1 MKVEI
6 LNQGGKNMKQ
16 NKGITLITL
25 IMYIIL
31 TLVVL
36 GILGMLSRNFR
47 SNLNNVNV
55 KTAQDVEFDKLNVQL
70 LKETKT
76 ENNFIETATA
86 TKASIT
92 FANGNKYTYSDAEE
106 AVFLNDN
113 IKIAENIKSCA
124 FSVENTDTEQVLKV
138 RTLIG
143 DKGQITEYVMK
154 KKVAVWEHHD
164 WHYIDETTRAQIR
177 CTCSKCVA
185 FDDGDSTG
193 RTLSIG
199 QQIGETETKTAS
211 TSITAAKSGYTSDQ
225 TLTLNAEET
234 KWVVFGYED
243 KDNDG
248 LNEVLLLTTEHPRTN
263 KIAFQGA
270 AAYNNVVEEIN
281 RMCKEL
287 YGTNARGMTIEDVNR
302 VLGYTPAGGMYN
314 LNSKW
319 NTTGNL
325 TTKLKDLGDM
335 WTAIKNNNNNVTD
348 YSGKYYDPSHPKGIN
363 DNGATLGEYVL
374 DGYWYDVDD
383 VSSNTS
389 IVAKAMI
396 FGSSET
402 NYGYWLASRGVIAYS
417 DYASFV
423 PGRVFGG
430 VAGSYGGSFSSNGV
444 AEGDGGYYLRPL
456 VSLTSEIPAAGE
468 ILDFS
473 GQFTGG

>member
-1 MKVEI
+1 MSK
-6 LNQGGKNMKQ
+6 
-16 NKGITLITL
+16 NKGITLIAL
-25 IMYIIL
+25 IITIIIL
-31 TLVVL
+31 LILVGVS
-36 GILGMLSRNFR
+36 I
-47 SNLNNVNV
+47 NLAI
-55 KTAQDVEFDKLNVQL
+55 KGDLFGSAE
-70 LKETKT
+70 
-76 ENNFIETATA
+76 
-86 TKASIT
+86 KAVSGT
-92 FANGNKYTYSDAEE
+92 
-106 AVFLNDN
+106 ND
-113 IKIAENIKSCA
+113 
-124 FSVENTDTEQVLKV
+124 
-138 RTLIG
+138 
-143 DKGQITEYVMK
+143 
-154 KKVAVWEHHD
+154 KVAQEQTRV
-164 WHYIDETTRAQIR
+164 DELMGELEKVEAQNAVHNWQYTDSTRAKIR
-177 CTCSKCVA
+177 CTCARCKA
-185 FDDGDSTG
+185 FNDGDSTG

-199 QQIGETETKTAS
+199 QQIGKTESKTGS
-211 TSITAAKSGYTSDQ
+211 TSITSAKSGYDSDQ
-225 TLTLNAEET
+225 TLALNAEET

>member
-1 MKVEI
+1 
-6 LNQGGKNMKQ
+6 MKQ
-16 NKGITLITL
+16 NKGVTLITL
-25 IMYIIL
+25 MMYVII
-31 TLVVL
+31 TLIVL
-36 GILGMLSRNFR
+36 GILGALNLNFR
-47 SNLNNVNV
+47 SNLKNVNSN
-55 KTAQDVEFDKLNVQL
+55 TAQDVEFDKLNVQL

-154 KKVAVWEHHD
+154 KKVAIWEHHD

-177 CTCSKCVA
+177 CTCSKCIA

-211 TSITAAKSGYTSDQ
+211 TSITTAKSGYSSDQ
-225 TLTLNAEET
+225 TLALNAEET

-248 LNEVLLLTTEHPRTN
+248 LNEVLLLTTEHPTTN
-263 KIAFQGA
+263 EIYFYGA
-270 AAYNNVVEEIN
+270 AAYNNAVEEIN

-287 YGTNARGMTIEDVNR
+287 YGTNARGITIEDVNR
-302 VLGYTPAGGMYN
+302 ALGYTPAGGMYY
-314 LNSKW
+314 LNSKY

-335 WTAIKNNNNNVTD
+335 WTAITD
-348 YSGKYYDPSHPKGIN
+348 YNTNSKSGVFYDPSHPEGIS
-363 DNGATLGEYVL
+363 DNGAVLGEYEL
-374 DGYWYDVDD
+374 NGYFYAIDSTVGAPAGVPQ
-383 VSSNTS
+383 VSSEISAT
-389 IVAKAMI
+389 AKAMI
-396 FGSSET
+396 FGSSKT
-402 NYGYWLASRGVIAYS
+402 NYGYWLASRGVLAYS
-417 DYASFV
+417 DCARFGPGGVHYGNALSSFV
-423 PGRVFGG
+423 LFG
-430 VAGSYGGSFSSNGV
+430 SNGS
-444 AEGDGGYYLRPL
+444 ANDRGYCLRPL
-456 VSLTSEIPAAGE
+456 VSLASDIPAAGN
-468 ILDFS
+468 ILEFS
-473 GQFTGG
+473 DT